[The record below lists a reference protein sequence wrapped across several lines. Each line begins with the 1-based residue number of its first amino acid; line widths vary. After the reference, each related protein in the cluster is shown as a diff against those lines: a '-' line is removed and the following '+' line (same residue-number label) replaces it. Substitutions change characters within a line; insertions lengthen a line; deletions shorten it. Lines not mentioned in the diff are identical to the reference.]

1 MRTQQDLVSY
11 GRAPQNK
18 KTQDM
23 VSTCHNIYDY
33 EYMCAVNLSNQQEE
47 RTCSS
52 FIHLLG
58 VLYMNTLLSFSNDKR
73 CLDFFFFFKF
83 ISIQMKIR
91 MRKKNTRCSFYIL
104 SFLGL

>member
-11 GRAPQNK
+11 GRTPQNK

-23 VSTCHNIYDY
+23 VSTCHNIHDY

-47 RTCSS
+47 RTFSS

-58 VLYMNTLLSFSNDKR
+58 LYMNTLLSFSNDKR
-73 CLDFFFFFKF
+73 CLDFLFYF
-83 ISIQMKIR
+83 IFYFYSN
-91 MRKKNTRCSFYIL
+91 KNMNEKEEC
-104 SFLGL
+104 